1 MKMVYLNH
9 YKIFL
14 DILTNRS
21 YCEYNII
28 RILLSISH
36 TSKSNLSL
44 LALSFLGGSQFFIVA
59 FSCKLQEQVLFF
71 VVRYL

>member
-44 LALSFLGGSQFFIVA
+44 LALSFLGGSLAVFYCCFF
-59 FSCKLQEQVLFF
+59 LQAPGAG
-71 VVRYL
+71 VVFCI